1 MTEQRPD
8 EQDMDALVVEESS
21 PQRFRLARVPAP
33 RPAPHEALV
42 EVHAAG
48 VNPTDLALRDS
59 APPGTA
65 LGHELAGIV
74 LREAVDGSGPPAG
87 TRVAGLVMGG
97 AWARRVATP
106 VDGLA
111 VVPQGVDLPAAATMP
126 IAAISALRALR
137 AGGAVLGRQV
147 MVTGATGAVG
157 SLSVRLASLGGASG
171 VTAVARSVA
180 SSERLRALGATDTV
194 TDPAEA
200 GALADI
206 VIDTVG
212 GAVLSRAFEVTA
224 AGGTLV
230 SVGRAS
236 GEDVVLPAGAL
247 EGGGGRA
254 GRTLRTFF
262 MPDEPGDL
270 RADLE
275 FLLGL
280 ADEGRLEVRV
290 DHVEELGGALPLL
303 RAGRWAGRLVLATR
317 GE

>member
-1 MTEQRPD
+1 MET
-8 EQDMDALVVEESS
+8 MDALVVEESD
-21 PQRFRLARVPAP
+21 PQRFHLDHVPAP
-33 RPAPHEALV
+33 GPAPHEALV

-48 VNPTDLALRDS
+48 VNPTDLALRDA
-59 APPGTA
+59 APPGTV

-74 LREAVDGSGPPAG
+74 LREAADGSGPPVG

-97 AWARRVATP
+97 AWAQQVAAP
-106 VDGLA
+106 AAGLA
-111 VVPQGVDLPAAATMP
+111 VVPQSVDLHAAATVP
-126 IAAISALRALR
+126 ISAISALRSLR
-137 AGGAVLGRQV
+137 VGGAVLGRRV

-157 SLSVRLASLGGASG
+157 ALAVRLASLGGASG
-171 VTAVARSVA
+171 VTAVARSEA
-180 SSERLRALGATDTV
+180 STAHLRALGATESV
-194 TDPAEA
+194 TDPREA

-212 GAVLSRAFEVTA
+212 GAVLSRAFEMTA
-224 AGGTLV
+224 ADGTLV

-247 EGGGGRA
+247 EGAGGRA
-254 GRTLRTFF
+254 GRALRTFF

-270 RADLE
+270 RDDLE
-275 FLLGL
+275 FLLRL
-280 ADEGRLEVRV
+280 ADEGRLEVRA

-303 RAGRWAGRLVLATR
+303 RTGRWAGRLVLAPR